1 LRHDKERK
9 EVGKMGDFQSLKEI
23 FEARQRE
30 KEAEP
35 KQVVET
41 PKTKREKLFFK
52 LKEKV
57 KELDKEKIKKLFIE
71 KVNQDKVER
80 RKIKFQEQDADL
92 FIFNIY
98 KENGFEVEID
108 LVELD
113 VLTFFANIFVFDNV
127 NNKVF
132 IRRIR

>member
-1 LRHDKERK
+1 MKHDKERK

-30 KEAEP
+30 KQEEP

-52 LKEKV
+52 LKERV

-80 RKIKFQEQDADL
+80 KKIKFQEQDTDL

-98 KENGFEVEID
+98 KENGLEVEID
-108 LVELD
+108 LVEPD
-113 VLTFFANIFVFDNV
+113 ALTFLADIFVFDNL

-132 IRRIR
+132 VRRIR

>member
-1 LRHDKERK
+1 
-9 EVGKMGDFQSLKEI
+9 MGDFQSLKEI

-30 KEAEP
+30 KQEEP

-52 LKEKV
+52 LKERV
-57 KELDKEKIKKLFIE
+57 KELDKEKIKDFFIE

-80 RKIKFQEQDADL
+80 KKIKFQEQDADL

-98 KENGFEVEID
+98 KENGLEVEID
-108 LVELD
+108 LVEPD
-113 VLTFFANIFVFDNV
+113 ALTFLADIFVFDNL

-132 IRRIR
+132 VRRIR

>member
-1 LRHDKERK
+1 MKHDKERK
-9 EVGKMGDFQSLKEI
+9 EVGKMGNFQSLKEI

-30 KEAEP
+30 KQEEP

-52 LKEKV
+52 LKERV

-71 KVNQDKVER
+71 KVSQDKVER
-80 RKIKFQEQDADL
+80 RKIKFQEQDTDL

-98 KENGFEVEID
+98 KENGLEVEID
-108 LVELD
+108 LVEPD
-113 VLTFFANIFVFDNV
+113 ALTFLADIFVFDNL

-132 IRRIR
+132 VRRIR

>member
-1 LRHDKERK
+1 MKHDKERK
-9 EVGKMGDFQSLKEI
+9 GVDKMGDFQSLKEI

-30 KEAEP
+30 KQEEP

-52 LKEKV
+52 LKERV
-57 KELDKEKIKKLFIE
+57 NELDKEKIKKLFVE
-71 KVNQDKVER
+71 KVAEDKVI
-80 RKIKFQEQDADL
+80 RKKTKIEDKEVDL
-92 FIFNIY
+92 YIFNIY

-108 LVELD
+108 LVEPD
-113 VLTFFANIFVFDNV
+113 VLTFLADIFIFDNL

>member
-1 LRHDKERK
+1 MKHDKERK

-30 KEAEP
+30 KEVEP

>member
-1 LRHDKERK
+1 MKHDKERK
-9 EVGKMGDFQSLKEI
+9 EVSKMGNFQSLKEI

-30 KEAEP
+30 KQEEP

-52 LKEKV
+52 LKERV

-71 KVNQDKVER
+71 KVSQDKVER
-80 RKIKFQEQDADL
+80 RKIKFQEQDTDL

-98 KENGFEVEID
+98 KENGLEVEID
-108 LVELD
+108 LVEPD
-113 VLTFFANIFVFDNV
+113 ALTFLADIFVFDNL

-132 IRRIR
+132 VRRIR